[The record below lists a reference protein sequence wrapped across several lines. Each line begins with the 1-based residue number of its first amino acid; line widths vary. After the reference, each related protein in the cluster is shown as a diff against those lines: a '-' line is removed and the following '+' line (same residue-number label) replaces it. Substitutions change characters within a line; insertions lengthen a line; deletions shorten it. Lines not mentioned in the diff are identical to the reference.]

1 MNNPNAFQQRE
12 EIDTNI
18 NNYTLSE
25 VLTILDLNNQ
35 FTSQD
40 VIDSTNYYIYQAT
53 QANNTQLSNFFQEAQ
68 KYLLDYLKNNPITQD
83 NTYLPSEKQ
92 TLEWWNREQ

>member
-1 MNNPNAFQQRE
+1 MNNPNAFEQRE

-35 FTSQD
+35 FTSQQ
-40 VIDSTNYYIYQAT
+40 VIDSTNYYISQAS
-53 QANNTQLSNFFQEAQ
+53 QANNTQLSNFVVLA
-68 KYLLDYLKNNPITQD
+68 II
-83 NTYLPSEKQ
+83 
-92 TLEWWNREQ
+92 